1 MIEKFIC
8 SVKHWNQITIIK
20 KILGCLNHSWF
31 QKIMYKISGWELS
44 CLYSD
49 GVASIKKS
57 LFQVIQ
63 EIVEDKV
70 SDEMLRLA
78 SSKYPH
84 CTPKTKEAFY
94 YRYWKYVLLI
104 NSGSF
109 LWRYIFILVLFL
121 INHYTLL
128 YSVHLLSF
136 WE

>member
-1 MIEKFIC
+1 
-8 SVKHWNQITIIK
+8 
-20 KILGCLNHSWF
+20 
-31 QKIMYKISGWELS
+31 MYKVSGWELT

-94 YRYWKYVLLI
+94 YRYLKYVLLI
-104 NSGSF
+104 NCGSF
-109 LWRYIFILVLFL
+109 LWKYIFILVLFL
-121 INHYTLL
+121 IITLL
-128 YSVHLLSF
+128 YYTFWASEKNVHVSNYNSLIDITHKDLVHQVIVGLL
-136 WE
+136 